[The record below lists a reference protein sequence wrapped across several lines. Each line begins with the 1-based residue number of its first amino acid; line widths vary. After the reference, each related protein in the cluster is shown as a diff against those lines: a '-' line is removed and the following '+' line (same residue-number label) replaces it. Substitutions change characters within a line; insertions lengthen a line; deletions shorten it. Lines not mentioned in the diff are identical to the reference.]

1 MELSYGKLL
10 AAVSMAAA
18 TSIMSLLP
26 ILLVKKLEIESS
38 RPRNFRVVSF
48 LSCFGGGVFLA
59 TCLLHLLPDVQDQML
74 SIFKNLNLNS
84 DYPGAEFL
92 MCIGFLVV
100 LIIEQVSV
108 DDILY

>member
-1 MELSYGKLL
+1 MNLSSGKFL
-10 AAVSMAAA
+10 AAASMAVV
-18 TSIMSLLP
+18 TLITSLLP
-26 ILLVKKLEIESS
+26 IVLVKKLENESN

-59 TCLLHLLPDVQDQML
+59 TCLLHLLPDVQDQMV
-74 SIFKNLNLNS
+74 SVFKSLNLNS

-100 LIIEQVSV
+100 LITEQVSLGG
-108 DDILY
+108 ILC